1 VREIAAALAAAGQDD
16 GLVQHMPHRAI
27 RWRAEH
33 DKLGYEDISP
43 ISAPA
48 RAALEACTAIPAP
61 GGPDEAGARGVPPL
75 GGSGLLSG
83 STYPM
88 SMWRGRAAGGTS
100 RR

>member
-61 GGPDEAGARGVPPL
+61 GGLMKLERGVCHPSAAL
-75 GGSGLLSG
+75 GC
-83 STYPM
+83 
-88 SMWRGRAAGGTS
+88 
-100 RR
+100 